1 MPKSKSNSKFSR
13 IISGREKQPDSHTGS
28 SSSKKRRLGKDPEP
42 SLFLPSLSG
51 LTVDDLNLESP
62 INLISDEKNKK
73 LDILNKQNNK
83 IINKIDKLSSLIES
97 LEERLANIEEKIEDL
112 KDNMYEM
119 RTKSDEKTDGAFVNV
134 IKSFFNI
141 LCKLYIANF
150 QILIRNILKKL
161 QKDYLMIR
169 FIRQKKNILS

>member
-42 SLFLPSLSG
+42 SLSLPSLSG

-97 LEERLANIEEKIEDL
+97 LEDRLANIEEKIEDI

-150 QILIRNILKKL
+150 QILIRNILKTS

-169 FIRQKKNILS
+169 FIRQKMNILS